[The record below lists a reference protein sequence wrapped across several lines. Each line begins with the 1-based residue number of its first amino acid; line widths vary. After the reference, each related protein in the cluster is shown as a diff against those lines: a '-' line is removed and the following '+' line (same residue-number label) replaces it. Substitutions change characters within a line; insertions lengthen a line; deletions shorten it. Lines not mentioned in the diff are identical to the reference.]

1 MREILTI
8 PGGLEGIAWFYVN
21 RGPLRRR
28 MHRHDELEL
37 NLVTSGRATYLIADQ
52 RYDLTPG
59 VQLWLFPAQDH
70 LLIDESPDYRMWIAV
85 VRRRLLE
92 PFCKD
97 TPASVLLRRR
107 PGGFFGRLLGPADF
121 DKAARLF
128 QDVAD
133 AAADPPRC
141 NAGLAHLF
149 LSAWAFHQNAPSL
162 EIGAEVHPAVESA
175 ARLLRDAP
183 RMPDLPLLARQ
194 CGLSPSRLSRLFKQ
208 QTGLTISAYRNRQR
222 VQRFLAIY
230 GTGRRYSLTQSA
242 FRAGFGSY
250 PQFHR
255 VFRAVVG
262 CTPAAHRRRQHQAPE
277 PANSG
282 PV

>member
-8 PGGLEGIAWFYVN
+8 PNGLEGIGWFYVN

-70 LLIDESPDYRMWIAV
+70 LLIEESPDYRMWIAV

-92 PFCKD
+92 PFCQG
-97 TPASVLLRRR
+97 TPAAVLLRRR
-107 PGGFFGRLLGPADF
+107 PDGFFGRLLAPADF

-149 LSAWAFHQNAPSL
+149 LSAWAFHQSAPSL
-162 EIGAEVHPAVESA
+162 EVGAEVHPAVEHA
-175 ARLLRDAP
+175 ARFLRDAP
-183 RMPDLPLLARQ
+183 QMPDLPLLARQ

-230 GTGRRYSLTQSA
+230 GTGRRYSLPQSA
-242 FRAGFGSY
+242 
-250 PQFHR
+250 
-255 VFRAVVG
+255 FRAVVG

-277 PANSG
+277 PQERGEAH
-282 PV
+282 